1 MVRSINGIVGD
12 FMANQQLFGEPHDVG
27 MVTEQSSG
35 RTTTPFG
42 INYKVINVR
51 FLESTIGGLSI
62 CSDY

>member
-1 MVRSINGIVGD
+1 
-12 FMANQQLFGEPHDVG
+12 MANQQLFGEPHDVG
-27 MVTEQSSG
+27 MITEQSSG